1 MFGPVVLCYLRL
13 LRSLLT
19 RAGVTLMG
27 MVVLSSFGVKTDWN
41 IWLSML
47 ALVLLSDLIIPSDPF
62 RHVIPVLSLLLL
74 LMQLYSLL
82 GFPFSFSGDIK
93 FVIYS
98 L

>member
-1 MFGPVVLCYLRL
+1 MGFMPGCGLVPL
-13 LRSLLT
+13 L
-19 RAGVTLMG
+19 G
-27 MVVLSSFGVKTDWN
+27 MLVLSSFCVKTDWN